1 MSSQGLPSSEEELIL
16 DTGEQLINITEE
28 ATDSEL
34 GENVRR
40 SLKIFGIGFMIIG
53 ALEIVLPMISLIKR

>member
-1 MSSQGLPSSEEELIL
+1 LSSQGLPSSEEELIL